1 MDSNAKISPIGPRDR
16 LGHATT
22 EDVCRTFTKHREEL
36 ISLAVFLTG
45 DEQLAAACVVEA
57 CALAATSNNVFMDWL
72 GCWARRAT
80 IRSAIE
86 MQRLRIA
93 QLAPAYKQRPCI
105 HGGHPAVPDEDL
117 ELLVASSD
125 GLRKRLNV
133 LCRFALV
140 MRGIENYSALDA
152 ALMLGIT
159 KSSLEAAYCEALR
172 SLESEC
178 VRSWPQPVVTA

>member
-1 MDSNAKISPIGPRDR
+1 MDSKAKISSFGPRDR

-22 EDVCRTFTKHREEL
+22 EDVCTTFTKHREEL
-36 ISLAVFLTG
+36 TWLAGFLTG
-45 DEQLAAACVVEA
+45 DEQLAAACVVDA
-57 CALAATSNNVFMDWL
+57 CALAAASNNVFVDWL

-93 QLAPAYKQRPCI
+93 QLAPAYKQRPCT
-105 HGGHPAVPDEDL
+105 HGWHPALPDEDL
-117 ELLVASSD
+117 KFVVACSD
-125 GLRKRLNV
+125 GLCRQLDV

-140 MRGIENYSALDA
+140 MRGIEKYSALDA
-152 ALMLGIT
+152 ALMLGVT
-159 KSSLEAAYCEALR
+159 KSSLEAAYCEALH

-178 VRSWPQPVVTA
+178 VCSWPQPGVTA